1 MPADGQSESRNER
14 KASLESESSYG
25 GKRGSALRSRGNSVD
40 KAKRDK
46 VWKNGSRARMAS
58 GSRNRSGGDQSQ
70 RSNGSRRSQ
79 RFSKLSFNSK
89 ERSRQM
95 DKLERGIP
103 NAEIR
108 ADQVQILDNPRPMS
122 IDSNA
127 FGSNHYPSEPLEL
140 RQRPLPG
147 THGALY
153 RGAPQSIPFN
163 KVTFG

>member
-1 MPADGQSESRNER
+1 MTS
-14 KASLESESSYG
+14 G
-25 GKRGSALRSRGNSVD
+25 G
-40 KAKRDK
+40 
-46 VWKNGSRARMAS
+46 
-58 GSRNRSGGDQSQ
+58 RNRSGDQSQ

-79 RFSKLSFNSK
+79 GFSKLSFNSK
-89 ERSRQM
+89 ERSRHV

-127 FGSNHYPSEPLEL
+127 FGSHHYPSESFEL
-140 RQRPLPG
+140 RQRPPPG

-153 RGAPQSIPFN
+153 RGAPQPIPFN
-163 KVTFG
+163 KVTFGQDQHYSH